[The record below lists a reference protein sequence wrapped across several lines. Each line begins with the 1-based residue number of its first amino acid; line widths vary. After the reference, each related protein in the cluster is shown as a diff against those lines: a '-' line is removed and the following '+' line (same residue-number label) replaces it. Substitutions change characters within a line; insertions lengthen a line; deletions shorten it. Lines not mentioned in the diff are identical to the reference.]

1 MDLEIFSMKKWL
13 YLLLFL
19 VILQSCKTKKALSDT
34 ENNEV
39 LSSKNEDRRPKD
51 ANYAIA
57 DKIQFFQK
65 TVPPLKFEQV
75 RISSKVNLETDSS
88 VPTLDATIY
97 IQNNEEIWTNLT
109 ALFFS
114 VARAKATQEGFKA
127 MDKYNKTYLDS
138 DYEYLNKLLN
148 VNFIDYNSLQKLL
161 MGRTFIKINDSQFI
175 LTQNAQGFKVV
186 SSYNQKI
193 VNDEK
198 AREYKI
204 TLLYSRD
211 YDLSKVWL
219 QDTLSADELEIS
231 YGNWDNFE
239 NIRLPQNVKIIIKGE
254 KTSQILIENT
264 KFDFSKM
271 NTSYSVPNSYKKIE
285 IND

>member
-1 MDLEIFSMKKWL
+1 MKKWL
-13 YLLLFL
+13 FILSIL
-19 VILQSCKTKKALSDT
+19 VFLQSCKTKKPLIDAEGNVV
-34 ENNEV
+34 ENK
-39 LSSKNEDRRPKD
+39 KNNDRNPKE

-57 DKIQFFQK
+57 DKILFFSK
-65 TVPPLKFEQV
+65 TIPPLKFEQV
-75 RISSKVNLETDSS
+75 KISSKVIVESESS

-97 IQNNEEIWTNLT
+97 IESNEQIWANLS
-109 ALFFS
+109 LFIN

-127 MDKYNKTYLDS
+127 MDKFNKTFIDS

-148 VNFIDYNSLQKLL
+148 VNFIEYNSLQKIL
-161 MGRTFIKINDSQFI
+161 MGRTFILINDSQYI

-186 SSYNQKI
+186 SAYNQKI
-193 VNDEK
+193 ANEELEK

-204 TLLYSRD
+204 TLLYNKE
-211 YDLSKVWL
+211 YDLTKVWL
-219 QDTLSADELEIS
+219 QDVLSNDELEIS
-231 YGNWDNFE
+231 YDNWNTFE
-239 NIRLPQNVKIIIKGE
+239 NLRLPQNVKIIIKGE

-271 NTSYSVPNSYKKIE
+271 KTSYSVPSSYQQIE